1 MGKQRTVHG
10 AYSVDDLGKDASG
23 PLRPTEMDKS
33 RTKNFTCADG
43 VSFAD
48 VVDRNSTTEES
59 NYGMASSI
67 KRKR

>member
-1 MGKQRTVHG
+1 MAKQRTYHG
-10 AYSVDDLGKDASG
+10 AYSRDDLGNHGGS
-23 PLRPTEMDKS
+23 PLKVTEMDKS

-48 VVDRNSTTEES
+48 VVDRNSTEDS
-59 NYGMASSI
+59 NFGMSASI

>member
-1 MGKQRTVHG
+1 MGKQRTYHG
-10 AYSVDDLGKDASG
+10 AYSRDDLGNHGGS
-23 PLRPTEMDKS
+23 PLKVTEMDKS

-48 VVDRNSTTEES
+48 VVDRNSTEDS
-59 NYGMASSI
+59 NFGMSASI